1 MSLRLSGGRRLRSP
15 SGQTARPTPA
25 RVRLALMNMLA
36 ADLPGCRWL
45 DLCSGSGVMACE
57 ALQRGASAV
66 VAVEQD
72 RMHAAVARANL
83 EAVCSGLAA
92 RPSVKVHCCEVGR
105 WLRRG
110 CPAGPSNGSS
120 DLGDPEAIQP
130 ADAPAGFGL
139 IYADPPYAAGLY
151 GTICAGVAEGNWL
164 LSNGTLVLE
173 CATSAIPGM
182 VNLPGDWSLRD
193 QRTYG
198 STTVL
203 LLQRPELS
211 CPAGSRGG
219 TDSRQPRTD
228 PSG

>member
-1 MSLRLSGGRRLRSP
+1 MGLRLSGGRRLRSP

-57 ALQRGASAV
+57 ALQRGAKAV

-72 RMHAAVARANL
+72 RQHAAVAKANL
-83 EAVCSGLAA
+83 EAVRSGLAA
-92 RPSVKVHCCEVGR
+92 RPGVQVHCCEVGR

-110 CPAGPSNGSS
+110 CPSGPRLDQS
-120 DLGDPEAIQP
+120 DRDGATATQP
-130 ADAPAGFGL
+130 GAAQAGFEL

-151 GTICAGVAEGNWL
+151 PAICAGVAQGNWL
-164 LSNGTLVLE
+164 LPGGILVLE
-173 CATSAIPGM
+173 CGSSATPALED
-182 VNLPGDWSLRD
+182 LPGNWTLRD
-193 QRTYG
+193 ERTYG

-203 LLQRPELS
+203 LLQRPEFS
-211 CPAGSRGG
+211 CPAGSRDGI
-219 TDSRQPRTD
+219 DSRQPRTD
-228 PSG
+228 PSR

>member
-1 MSLRLSGGRRLRSP
+1 
-15 SGQTARPTPA
+15 
-25 RVRLALMNMLA
+25 MNMLA

-92 RPSVKVHCCEVGR
+92 RPSVQVHSCEVGR
-105 WLRRG
+105 WLRRR
-110 CPAGPSNGSS
+110 CPAGPRTGSS
-120 DLGDPEAIQP
+120 DLSDSEALLPGGDPAR
-130 ADAPAGFGL
+130 FGL

-151 GTICAGVAEGNWL
+151 GTICAGVYEGNWL
-164 LSNGTLVLE
+164 LSDGILVLE
-173 CATSAIPGM
+173 CATSAIPALE
-182 VNLPGDWSLRD
+182 NLPGEWSLLD

-203 LLQRPELS
+203 LLQRPEFS
-211 CPAGSRGG
+211 YPAWSRGG
-219 TDSRQPRTD
+219 IDSRQPRTD